1 MSLEPRHRL
10 GGQQSAS
17 RAAKKPM
24 RARRWKS
31 MILKPRH
38 RYGRQHSA
46 SRASV
51 NANLLSIVGL
61 EEFAIHARNILACGG
76 KLVSGRLAI
85 IKANY
90 LDLRQKRN
98 WNRFEFRT
106 GGPATG
112 KPSAVKID
120 ENAMFV
126 SRRYTGL
133 RRVNE
138 CVYTSDRRVFFI
150 ERKFFIVTV

>member
-1 MSLEPRHRL
+1 PI
-10 GGQQSAS
+10 GGIRGITTK
-17 RAAKKPM
+17 RAAGRGAKNPNC
-24 RARRWKS
+24 ARRWKS
-31 MILKPRH
+31 MSLKPRH
-38 RYGRQHSA
+38 RFGRQHSA

-51 NANLLSIVGL
+51 NANLFSIVGL

-85 IKANY
+85 IKANH
-90 LDLRQKRN
+90 LDLPQRRN

-106 GGPATG
+106 GRPATG

-120 ENAMFV
+120 ENTMFV
-126 SRRYTGL
+126 SGRYTGL